1 MGKIGETTLQID
13 LTALEHNYTYLR
25 SKIAPKTK
33 FLAVVKAFAYGSDMV
48 SIAQKMEQLGVDY
61 LAVAYVKEGV
71 LLRDA
76 GIKTPILVLHPLP
89 SNFDEIIDRCLE
101 PSLYSRKIL
110 SEFLQVAKSK
120 NQKDYPVHIKFNTGL
135 NRLGFNETDVDFVSE
150 KLKGNKAVKVASV
163 FSHLAASED
172 LDEKSFSLNQIN
184 AFKRISD
191 GLTQKLG
198 YAPMRHMLNTSGI
211 LNYPEAQFEMVRSGI
226 GLYGYGNDA
235 NIDAQLR
242 PVASLKTII
251 SQIHH
256 IGENETV
263 GYNRAYTSE
272 SARTTATLP
281 LGHADGIG
289 RQYGNGKAS
298 VLIHGKKAP
307 IIGNVCMD
315 MIMVDV
321 TGIDCQE
328 GDEALVF
335 GSGNSAEDFAAG
347 AKTISYEILTAISQ
361 RVKREVIAG

>member
-1 MGKIGETTLQID
+1 MGKIGETTLQIN
-13 LTALEHNYTYLR
+13 LTALEHNYRYLR
-25 SKIAPKTK
+25 SKITPETK

-48 SIAQKMEQLGVDY
+48 SIAQKMEQLGADY
-61 LAVAYVKEGV
+61 LAVAYAKEGA

-110 SEFLQVAKSK
+110 KEFLEVAKAK
-120 NQKDYPVHIKFNTGL
+120 NQKAYPIHIKFNTGL
-135 NRLGFNETDVDFVSE
+135 NRLGFNETDTDFIVE
-150 KLKGNKAVKVASV
+150 ELKDKKEVKVASV

-172 LDEKSFSLNQIN
+172 LEERSFSLNQIN
-184 AFKRISD
+184 AFKKISES
-191 GLTQKLG
+191 LAQKLG

-235 NIDAQLR
+235 RIDAQLK

-256 IGENETV
+256 IDANETV
-263 GYNRAYTSE
+263 GYNRAFTSD
-272 SARTTATLP
+272 SPRKTATLP

-298 VLIHGKKAP
+298 VIIHGKKAP

-321 TGIDCQE
+321 TNIDCQE
-328 GDEALVF
+328 GDEAIVF
-335 GSGNSAEDFAAG
+335 GKEKSAEGFAAG

-361 RVKREVIAG
+361 RVKREIIEG